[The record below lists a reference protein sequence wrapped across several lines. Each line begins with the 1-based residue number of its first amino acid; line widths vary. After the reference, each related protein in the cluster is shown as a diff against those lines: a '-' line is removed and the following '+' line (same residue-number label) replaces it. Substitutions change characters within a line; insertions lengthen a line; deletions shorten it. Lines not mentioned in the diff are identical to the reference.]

1 MQDSEN
7 PCRPELDE
15 LIRKIR
21 NFVEER
27 DWDQFHS
34 PKNLAMAL
42 AVEASE
48 LVEIFQWMT
57 EEESQQLDPKRK
69 QYAEEEIADVMT
81 YLIRISDRLDI
92 DLLAAVERKLAINQK
107 KYPANLVRGNS
118 KKYTEYKF

>member
-57 EEESQQLDPKRK
+57 EEESQQLDSKRK

>member
-81 YLIRISDRLDI
+81 YLIRISDRLGI

>member
-1 MQDSEN
+1 MHDSEN
-7 PCRPELDE
+7 RCRPELDE

>member
-81 YLIRISDRLDI
+81 YLIRISDRLGI

-107 KYPANLVRGNS
+107 KYPANLVSGNS

>member
-69 QYAEEEIADVMT
+69 KYAEEEIADVMT

>member
-7 PCRPELDE
+7 SCRPELDE

>member
-42 AVEASE
+42 AVEVSE

-81 YLIRISDRLDI
+81 YLIRISDRLGI

>member
-7 PCRPELDE
+7 PCRLELDE

-81 YLIRISDRLDI
+81 YLIRISDRLGI